1 MLNLIQLQDR
11 LKDLSDRQLAEQMQM
26 GSMPQYLVL
35 SELQRRKK
43 MRQDAQT
50 PNQAPQETV
59 AEELGRDAMQNAAM
73 EHGVAALPVEPPAF
87 ASGGIVSFGEGG
99 TTTPSKRYKTP
110 KKGKAAAPKGP
121 VRNAKGETL
130 QQVMKRLGIPEHFG
144 EFPITADGG
153 TLGWELGTRGDSI
166 DGSRVDITTRIPTD
180 PEHFEELRPFV
191 VTPPADAKRTYG
203 RTSIDP
209 AAQPVA
215 GGAPS
220 VTQVIPRFI
229 TPGAEASDLPI
240 RAPAAVAPARSGV
253 EALLAAPASGAVAG
267 GSGSGGAEMSV
278 PVRAEAR
285 SAQGGSPAMGRM
297 PVAAPT
303 GVRALAEAQGAHGA
317 ELSNDVYLSETGAV
331 EEGDATLHASQGRTP
346 TMLAIPGLLPPGFYT
361 NEQLKAI
368 LGDSFNPSDTLPLE
382 FSGGGNIWDKTLG
395 LFGVTPKQY
404 FTDEE
409 KAAAIEEARELAA
422 KLPWG
427 EKVAASKA
435 YDTAGSQLGAADTRF
450 YSTLGRVI
458 RNTPTAGS
466 EVGKP
471 KNLADVYADRT
482 QQKPMTREERAN
494 YHDAIS
500 RIPGGDGPYLAYNQ
514 DGTPIRNATTAALN
528 AQAAAAAAPNKET
541 PRYKSPAVK
550 VADTNRGALQGVNVV
565 NAPVSLAAQI
575 ENLKAPEYNTDV
587 ENALL
592 AQLQGKV
599 DARKDEPMNMA
610 MLHAGLAMMAGNSP
624 YALQNIGAGGIAG
637 LETYAASKKELR
649 DLDKE
654 IVNAK
659 LGMETAKREGN
670 WKVHDAHFNQ
680 LKTLLDSADRLRVAN
695 INARASSATGDRAEK
710 VAIAQYY
717 KTMIDDLDKQLQTGG
732 LSEAE
737 KTRLRQMYD
746 NAMGAYAGV
755 VGAKYMPSR
764 IIIPKDAVQPI

>member
-458 RNTPTAGS
+458 RNQPAEDTPVGAKNMAGWYAGVHRPA
-466 EVGKP
+466 ELP
-471 KNLADVYADRT
+471 KAERAALAADVA
-482 QQKPMTREERAN
+482 
-494 YHDAIS
+494 
-500 RIPGGDGPYLAYNQ
+500 RIPGGTSMAP
-514 DGTPIRNATTAALN
+514 
-528 AQAAAAAAPNKET
+528 AAPNKET

-764 IIIPKDAVQPI
+764 ITIPKGAVQPDFN